1 MTKLLI
7 IAVLVLGVLAVV
19 RLSRVYELT
28 ATLRGKRE
36 EHISDRDN
44 RMNARFMWL
53 FCVLYF
59 AFFLWLLFAYGDKML
74 PVAASEHGV
83 WTDQLL
89 DVNWAIL
96 FVVFFLTNILLFYFA
111 GRYVYDKDRK
121 AFYYSHNNKLELLW
135 TVVPAITLI
144 GIIIYGLTIWNRI
157 TAHSPEGT
165 AQVELYAKQFD
176 WTARYPGKDGILGAT
191 DYRLINDNNPLGVVT
206 KESIETRLAELAT
219 SINATVEKLKQE
231 GEYLP
236 PAKVDE
242 LNEKVERERRMLRK
256 VTNLKV
262 MMEQDIAEKGEASP
276 YAHGADDVVI
286 KEFHLPVRK
295 DVELVIR
302 SRDVIHSAYIPHLR
316 AQMNAVPGMATRFH
330 MKPTITTD
338 SMRVVVGDDKFDF
351 VLLCNKI
358 CGASHYNMQMPLVVE
373 SQTAF
378 DAWYTEAMKKP
389 FQAPAAAATPA
400 PAATPAATDSTATA
414 ADTTATDSAAAPAAA
429 TAQAQP
435 TH

>member
-7 IAVLVLGVLAVV
+7 IVVLVLGVLAIV

-36 EHISDRDN
+36 EDISDRDN
-44 RMNARFMWL
+44 RMNARFWWL

-59 AFFLWLLFAYGDKML
+59 GFFIWLLFAYADRML

-89 DVNWAIL
+89 DVNWAII
-96 FVVFFLTNILLFYFA
+96 FIVFFLTNLLLFYFA
-111 GRYVYDKDRK
+111 GRYVYDKQRR
-121 AFYYSHNNKLELLW
+121 AYYLAHNNKLELLW
-135 TVVPAITLI
+135 TVVPAIVLI

-157 TAHSPEGT
+157 TAKSPEGT
-165 AQVELYAKQFD
+165 TQVELYAKQFD
-176 WTARYPGKDGILGAT
+176 WTARYPGKDGLLGAT
-191 DYRLINDNNPLGVVT
+191 DFRLINDNNPLGIVT
-206 KESIETRLAELAT
+206 KESIAKRLTELAY
-219 SINATVEKLKQE
+219 SINISVEKLTNE
-231 GEYLP
+231 GAYLP
-236 PAKVDE
+236 PAKVAE
-242 LNEKVERERRMLRK
+242 LSEKVEREKRMMRRI
-256 VTNLKV
+256 TNLKV
-262 MMEQDIAEKGEASP
+262 MMEQDMRENGEASS

-286 KEFHLPVRK
+286 KEFHLPVRR

-316 AQMNAVPGMATRFH
+316 AQMNAVPGMSTRFH

-338 SMRVVVGDDKFDF
+338 SMRVVVDNDKFDF

-373 SQTAF
+373 SQTAY
-378 DAWYTEAMKKP
+378 DAWYAEAMKKP
-389 FQAPAAAATPA
+389 FQGAEAPAETAAAAEVAQP
-400 PAATPAATDSTATA
+400 
-414 ADTTATDSAAAPAAA
+414 DSAAADTAKAPAMTAAA
-429 TAQAQP
+429 QVQP

>member
-7 IAVLVLGVLAVV
+7 IVVLVLGVLAVV

-44 RMNARFMWL
+44 RMNGRFMWL

-59 AFFLWLLFAYGDKML
+59 GFFLWLLFRYKDRML

-89 DVNWAIL
+89 DVNWAVL
-96 FVVFFLTNILLFYFA
+96 FIVFFITNILLFYFA
-111 GRYVYDKDRK
+111 GRYVYDKGRT
-121 AFYYSHNNKLELLW
+121 AFYYPHNNKLELLW
-135 TVVPAITLI
+135 TVVPAIVLI

-157 TAHSPEGT
+157 TAYSPEGT
-165 AQVELYAKQFD
+165 AKVELYAKQFD
-176 WTARYPGKDGILGAT
+176 WTARYPGQDGVLGVT
-191 DYRLINDNNPLGVVT
+191 DYRLINDNNPLGIVT
-206 KESIETRLAELAT
+206 REAIATRLTELAAA
-219 SINATVEKLKQE
+219 INANVDKLTNE
-231 GEYLP
+231 GAYM
-236 PAKVDE
+236 PADKVAD
-242 LNEKVERERRMLRK
+242 LNDRIERDKRMMRK
-256 VTNLKV
+256 ITNLQV
-262 MMEQDIAEKGEASP
+262 MMEQDIREKNEAGQKSA
-276 YAHGADDVVI
+276 YECGADDVVI

-338 SMRVVVGDDKFDF
+338 SMRVVTADDKFDY

-378 DAWYTEAMKKP
+378 DAWYAEAMKKP
-389 FQAPAAAATPA
+389 FQAPVATA
-400 PAATPAATDSTATA
+400 PAASPAIP
-414 ADTTATDSAAAPAAA
+414 ADTTAAVVDTMSAAA
-429 TAQAQP
+429 TAQVQSA
-435 TH
+435 H

>member
-7 IAVLVLGVLAVV
+7 IVVLVLGVLAVV

-44 RMNARFMWL
+44 RMNGRFMWL

-59 AFFLWLLFAYGDKML
+59 GFFLWLLFAYKDKML

-96 FVVFFLTNILLFYFA
+96 FIVFFITNILLFYFS
-111 GRYVYDKDRK
+111 GRYVYDKGRT
-121 AFYYSHNNKLELLW
+121 AFYYPHNNKLELLW
-135 TVVPAITLI
+135 TVVPAIVLI

-176 WTARYPGKDGILGAT
+176 WTARYPGQDGELGAT
-191 DYRLINDNNPLGVVT
+191 DYRLISDTNPLGIVT
-206 KESIETRLAELAT
+206 REAISASLAGLAER
-219 SINATVEKLKQE
+219 INAAVDKLKEE
-231 GEYLP
+231 GAYLP
-236 PAKVDE
+236 ADKVAE
-242 LNEKVERERRMLRK
+242 LNDGIERDKRMMRK
-256 VTNLKV
+256 ITNLQV
-262 MMEQDIAEKGEASP
+262 MMEQDIREKNEAGQKSP
-276 YAHGADDVVI
+276 YECGADDVVI

-302 SRDVIHSAYIPHLR
+302 SRDVIHSVYIPHLR
-316 AQMNAVPGMATRFH
+316 AQMNAVPGMTTRFH

-338 SMRVVVGDDKFDF
+338 SMRVVTADDKFDY

-378 DAWYTEAMKKP
+378 DAWYAEAMKKP
-389 FQAPAAAATPA
+389 FQAPAD
-400 PAATPAATDSTATA
+400 PAAGQPPAIP
-414 ADTTATDSAAAPAAA
+414 ADTTAAAVDTMSAAA
-429 TAQAQP
+429 TAQVQTA
-435 TH
+435 H